1 MSAKWVSQSSDVSR
15 RVSEAMESAVRSLS
29 QPDNAKRLR
38 RTLIALF
45 SLWAV
50 FALSQLIWA
59 WFPAEDVEMSPD
71 TRIANPVSLPRTAGD
86 GQPVNIARVQGWHL
100 FGEVNVQD
108 AVVQE
113 VIVPEPSSA
122 IGDIEKDARATR
134 LPLKLRGV
142 VASTDDGLGYA
153 VIEHQNKQDIY
164 AVEDELPVSGQV
176 TLAKVMPRQV
186 VLDNRGT
193 YELLELF
200 DESGLNGQ
208 LVLQPPPEP
217 APVEEGEGEPVAD
230 ASTLARGYRDRLYQ
244 NPQAL
249 AEVVAI
255 SAVRENGE
263 LQGYR
268 VMPGKER
275 EQFAV
280 LGFRPGDLVTSIN
293 GMSLSDPA
301 NTLRLY
307 QTIRSASEAVFEL
320 QRNGQPMSI
329 SVSLEEGGE
338 P

>member
-1 MSAKWVSQSSDVSR
+1 
-15 RVSEAMESAVRSLS
+15 MESAVRSLS

-45 SLWAV
+45 ALWAV

-59 WFPAEDVEMSPD
+59 WFPAEDVKISPD
-71 TRIANPVSLPRTAGD
+71 NRIANPVSLPRTGGD

-100 FGEVNVQD
+100 FGEINAQD
-108 AVVQE
+108 DLTQR
-113 VIVPEPSSA
+113 EP
-122 IGDIEKDARATR
+122 IEKPAASAREGLEDNARATR

-142 VASTDDGLGYA
+142 VASTDDGLGHA
-153 VIEHQNKQDIY
+153 VIEHKSKQDIY
-164 AVEDELPVSGQV
+164 AVGDELPVSGQV
-176 TLAKVMPRQV
+176 SLAKVMPRQV

-200 DESGLNGQ
+200 DDAGLNGQ

-217 APVEEGEGEPVAD
+217 TPIEEGEGEPVAD

-293 GMSLSDPA
+293 GMSLTDPA